1 MQSGIFIVFEG
12 GDVKKTWISQRRA
25 VRYIITISG
34 TLWNPTTRTQKYS
47 HTQPVGICTDGCDE
61 AAQENTEANVSSAL
75 EMQIW
80 SQQKYAVTRSWV
92 TDLRVCLKVTGS
104 DKHGWQCP
112 PPESTGTSRLR
123 PVQRMARGNILQLW
137 PQWGSLL
144 GNGGETARGK
154 LLLWLP
160 EAGFK
165 SDSLISNRKL
175 NREEGKNLL
184 LDVSDHFYS

>member
-47 HTQPVGICTDGCDE
+47 HTQPVGIYTDGCDE

-92 TDLRVCLKVTGS
+92 TDLRACLKVTGS

-112 PPESTGTSRLR
+112 HL
-123 PVQRMARGNILQLW
+123 QRAPGQADTDPCREW
-137 PQWGSLL
+137 L
-144 GNGGETARGK
+144 GEIFCNCGPNGGAFLETGVRQQGGNFCCDCLK
-154 LLLWLP
+154 QGLN
-160 EAGFK
+160 
-165 SDSLISNRKL
+165 LI
-175 NREEGKNLL
+175 
-184 LDVSDHFYS
+184 VSSVTEN